1 MVLQNFDL
9 IIRTE
14 TMKRNHGCNLVDHVT
29 SRRTLLGASAV
40 AGFGSF
46 VTPAMGAR
54 MKPQQKQILQIYLQ
68 GGVSQFE
75 SWDPKPGTIHGGPF
89 RRIPTSVPGV
99 QICELLPYTAQKMH
113 LLSIVRSI
121 NLSTNDHGVGRLF
134 MEKGRKNGSYPY
146 IGAVASKYLSP
157 PSSALPGYVH
167 ISTRGLNDDTAAFLE
182 AQHGQLKL
190 EGFQAPANLQR
201 PPDAHTEA
209 YSQGNRFR
217 QQLNEQ
223 FGSHRARSLID
234 AWDTSFRQ
242 AGQLMAR
249 RTLFEKQ
256 ADYDLVRYGS
266 HPFGRNC
273 LLARTLLE
281 EGTTCV
287 KVTHHG
293 YDTHAENFNFHIE
306 QLDEFD
312 RPFATL
318 LGDLQER
325 GLLDN
330 TLVMVYSEF
339 GRTPKINHR
348 YGRDHWGAS
357 LSVALGGCGI
367 QPGAVIGSTN
377 ATGTEVAD
385 REVHG
390 GHLFHTYL
398 QALGIDSTQ
407 DHAVAGKSIPI
418 GDPAAEPIQELLA

>member
-1 MVLQNFDL
+1 
-9 IIRTE
+9 
-14 TMKRNHGCNLVDHVT
+14 MKRNLGCNVLDHVV
-29 SRRTLLGASAV
+29 SRRSFLGATAA
-40 AGFGSF
+40 AGFGSLA
-46 VTPAMGAR
+46 TPAMGKQ
-54 MKPQQKQILQIYLQ
+54 MKQNQKQVLQIYLQ

-75 SWDPKPGTIHGGPF
+75 SWDCKPGTTYGGPF
-89 RRIPTSVPGV
+89 RPIATSVPGV

-146 IGAVASKYLSP
+146 VGAIASKYLSAADNP
-157 PSSALPGYVH
+157 LPGYVH
-167 ISTRGLNDDTAAFLE
+167 ISTRGLTDDTAAFLE

-190 EGFQAPANLQR
+190 EGFQVPQNLGK
-201 PPDAHTEA
+201 PVDAHSNV
-209 YSQGNRFR
+209 YDRGNQFR

-223 FGSHRARSLID
+223 FGSGRARSLID
-234 AWDTSFRQ
+234 AYDASFKQ
-242 AGQLMAR
+242 ASQLMQR
-249 RTLFEKQ
+249 RQLFEKQ

-273 LLARTLLE
+273 LLARTMLE

-312 RPFATL
+312 RPFSTL
-318 LGDLQER
+318 LGDLEER
-325 GLLDN
+325 GMLQH

-357 LSVALGGCGI
+357 LSIALGGCGI

-377 ATGTEVAD
+377 AEGTEVAD

-398 QALGIDSTQ
+398 QAVGIDSTK
-407 DHAVAGKSIPI
+407 DHDVAGKTIPI
-418 GDPAAEPIQELLA
+418 GDPTAEPIKELLA